1 MERLAA
7 TAASHR
13 LSARHL
19 GDGGPSYA
27 PVYLTEYG
35 TALSWAGS
43 ERRAFSSP
51 ARWLVRAVL
60 VALVVCGAHFG
71 SNAKTPRM
79 KPAPVEISA
88 GIGGASVL
96 GSREVNRW

>member
-1 MERLAA
+1 MERLAE

-35 TALSWAGS
+35 TALSWAGC
-43 ERRAFSSP
+43 ERRALSRG
-51 ARWLVRAVL
+51 ARWLVRAAL

-71 SNAKTPRM
+71 SNAKTPRI

-88 GIGGASVL
+88 GLSGFSAVGG
-96 GSREVNRW
+96 REVNRW